1 MRAHQ
6 NAERRAT
13 FSRPPAV
20 FSAEME
26 EGTAGGLN
34 NNEANNRHDTK
45 AKQALNQGEYLLGKR
60 LAVVGKNVHGVVKIA
75 LRKTPKQGF
84 SSGNGLNI
92 ATKAR
97 TATTHGDSCDFPR
110 ANPEPR
116 KDTETGLPRILWLN
130 SEPRKDTET
139 AGAAHGRDILPRILW
154 LNPEPR
160 KDTETAGAAHRRDK
174 KTTFGVLPCPL

>member
-84 SSGNGLNI
+84 PSGNGLNI

-110 ANPEPR
+110 A
-116 KDTETGLPRILWLN
+116 N